1 MSGFFLNLDL
11 HFKSKEKASWKFQL
25 VLSSYTKPIHLLT
38 HLHRERERQ
47 KEGTLGTVVASC
59 CHNLAD
65 ALSCLSVLSA
75 YL

>member
-38 HLHRERERQ
+38 HLQREREGGYTRNY
-47 KEGTLGTVVASC
+47 GGFM
-59 CHNLAD
+59 
-65 ALSCLSVLSA
+65 LS
-75 YL
+75 